1 MNTSG
6 FFPEAIGHG
15 TDRWYGVVPAVV
27 IDNNDQARLGRVR
40 IRFLQA
46 SDAPGGL
53 WARVA
58 VLMGGANRGTF
69 FLPEVGD
76 EVLVGF
82 ESGNPNKPYIL
93 GGLWSNI
100 DQPPDTNADGKNNKR
115 LIKSRS
121 GHLIRLDDTDGSEKI
136 EIIDRSGKNSM
147 IFDTANNAITISSA
161 QDVNI
166 NAPQGTITLSAKTIS
181 ISASGDSKIEAQ
193 SGLTVQAG
201 GNTTIKGTM
210 VNIN

>member
-6 FFPEAIGHG
+6 LFSEPTNRS
-15 TDRWYGVVPAVV
+15 TDRWYGVVPAIVT
-27 IDNNDQARLGRVR
+27 DNNDQAQLGRVR
-40 IRFLQA
+40 VRFLQA
-46 SDAPGGL
+46 TDDPAGL

-82 ESGNPNKPYIL
+82 ESGDPNKPYIL
-93 GGLWSNI
+93 GGLWSNT
-100 DQPPDTNADGKNNKR
+100 DQPPDTNEDGKNNKR

-121 GHLIRLDDTDGSEKI
+121 GHLIRLDDTDGSEKV
-136 EIIDRSGKNSM
+136 EIIDKSGNNS
-147 IFDTANNAITISSA
+147 ITFDTANNTISINSA

-181 ISASGDSKIEAQ
+181 ISSSADSKIAAQ
-193 SGLTVQAG
+193 SGLTLEAS
-201 GNTTIKGTM
+201 GNMTIKGAM